1 MVFSQ
6 TFALDTLK
14 HFPGGLK
21 SDKLYWKRIVN
32 QITAEECNFSFIS
45 KGPGLESSQKLRNL
59 LNKRVVSQIDLLDSK
74 VRNSGACLENI
85 YDRAFLKKLVNGQ
98 TDSLGQKKIVFHSKN

>member
-1 MVFSQ
+1 M
-6 TFALDTLK
+6 
-14 HFPGGLK
+14 
-21 SDKLYWKRIVN
+21 
-32 QITAEECNFSFIS
+32 
-45 KGPGLESSQKLRNL
+45 
-59 LNKRVVSQIDLLDSK
+59 VSQIDLLDSK